1 MFMGHLEILFGK
13 VAAWPFFCFSKKIG
27 VLEVLVYAGCEF
39 LVDECIT
46 SIFSYS
52 IPYLLLFLCCFHFFF
67 LMKEISK
74 FEIVLYK
81 KSVFSP
87 QFIKIISYGVF

>member
-27 VLEVLVYAGCEF
+27 VLEVLVYDGYEF
-39 LVDECIT
+39 LVDECIA
-46 SIFSYS
+46 SIFSHC
-52 IPYLLLFLCCFHFFF
+52 IPYLLLFLCFHFF

-87 QFIKIISYGVF
+87 HS

>member
-1 MFMGHLEILFGK
+1 MGHLEILFGK
-13 VAAWPFFCFSKKIG
+13 VAAWPFFCFLRKIG

-39 LVDECIT
+39 LVYEYIA
-46 SIFSYS
+46 SIFSHS
-52 IPYLLLFLCCFHFFF
+52 IPCLLLFLCCFYFF

-81 KSVFSP
+81 KSVFPLS
-87 QFIKIISYGVF
+87 SYR